1 MKQYLNIEYS
11 DKLES
16 EDTPADDIE
25 GTLYKFIPS
34 DYTKSESAFATTVEE
49 DATAFKPLGEK
60 IASYVRP
67 TVSGKGKGKAN
78 GAAPPPSE
86 DDDGAVV
93 YEVYH
98 VSDWMRL
105 F

>member
-1 MKQYLNIEYS
+1 MRQYLNVEFE
-11 DKLES
+11 DKLQS

-34 DYTKSESAFATTVEE
+34 DYTKSESAFDAIVEE
-49 DATAFKPLGEK
+49 DAKNFKPPGEK

-67 TVSGKGKGKAN
+67 GVTGKGKGKAN
-78 GAAPPPSE
+78 GAPPPSE

-98 VSDWMRL
+98 VRW
-105 F
+105 